1 MSKKYKIVLAANL
14 ILVLA
19 FFAFSVVQKETLI
32 AKGTEVLLR
41 LAPVDPRSL
50 MQGDYMA
57 LDYEIIREI
66 GYKSK
71 SGYVVVKVGND
82 RVAEFVRIQDGKG
95 VNNGEFI
102 IRYKRHNGRL
112 TVGADNYFFQ
122 EGSAKKFENAKYGL
136 LKVDSDGNSILV
148 GLCDKDGRLIE

>member
-19 FFAFSVVQKETLI
+19 FFAFSVMQKETLI
-32 AKGTEVLLR
+32 AKGTEILLR

-57 LDYEIIREI
+57 LDYEIMREI

-71 SGYVVVKVGND
+71 SGYIVVKVDGD
-82 RVAEFVRIQDGKG
+82 RVAEFVRIQDDQD
-95 VNNGEFI
+95 VNDGEFI
-102 IRYKRHNGRL
+102 IRYKRNSGRL
-112 TVGADNYFFQ
+112 SVGADNYFFQ

-148 GLCDKDGRLIE
+148 GLCDEKGRLIE

>member
-19 FFAFSVVQKETLI
+19 FFAFSVIQKETLI
-32 AKGTEVLLR
+32 AKGTEILLR

-57 LDYEIIREI
+57 LDYEIMREI

-71 SGYVVVKVGND
+71 SGYIVVKVDGD
-82 RVAEFVRIQDGKG
+82 RVAEFVRIQDDQD
-95 VNNGEFI
+95 VNDGEFI
-102 IRYKRHNGRL
+102 IRYKRNSGRL
-112 TVGADNYFFQ
+112 SVGADNYFFQ

-148 GLCDKDGRLIE
+148 GLCDEKGRLIE

>member
-32 AKGTEVLLR
+32 SKGTEILLR

-57 LDYEIIREI
+57 LDYEIMREI

-71 SGYVVVKVGND
+71 SGYIVVKVDGD
-82 RVAEFVRIQDGKG
+82 RVAEFVRIQDDQD
-95 VNNGEFI
+95 VNDGEFI
-102 IRYKRHNGRL
+102 IRYKRNSGRL
-112 TVGADNYFFQ
+112 SVGADNYFFQ

-148 GLCDKDGRLIE
+148 GLCDEKGRLIE

>member
-19 FFAFSVVQKETLI
+19 FFAFSVMQKETLI
-32 AKGTEVLLR
+32 AKGTEILLR

-57 LDYEIIREI
+57 LDYEIMREI

-71 SGYVVVKVGND
+71 SGYIVVKVDGD
-82 RVAEFVRIQDGKG
+82 RVAEFVRIQDDKD
-95 VNNGEFI
+95 VNDGEFI
-102 IRYKRHNGRL
+102 IRYKRNSGRL
-112 TVGADNYFFQ
+112 SVGADNYFFQ

>member
-71 SGYVVVKVGND
+71 SGYVVVKVGDD

-136 LKVDSDGNSILV
+136 LKVDSDGNSILI
-148 GLCDKDGRLIE
+148 GLCDNDGRLIE

>member
-1 MSKKYKIVLAANL
+1 MSKNYKIVLVANL

-19 FFAFSVVQKETLI
+19 FFAFSVIQKETLMG
-32 AKGTEVLLR
+32 KGTEVLLR

-57 LDYEIIREI
+57 LNYEVLREI
-66 GYKSK
+66 DYRSK
-71 SGYVVVKVGND
+71 SGYLVVKVGSD
-82 RVAEFVRIQDGKG
+82 RIAEFVRVQNDKDVNDG
-95 VNNGEFI
+95 EHL
-102 IRYKRHNGRL
+102 IRYKRQSGRL
-112 TVGADNYFFQ
+112 SIGADNYFFQ
-122 EGSAKKFENAKYGL
+122 EGSGKKFENAKYGL

>member
-1 MSKKYKIVLAANL
+1 MNKKYKIVLAANL

-19 FFAFSVVQKETLI
+19 FFAFSVIQKETLI
-32 AKGTEVLLR
+32 AKGTEILLR
-41 LAPVDPRSL
+41 LTPVDPRSL

-57 LDYEIIREI
+57 LDYEIMREI

-71 SGYVVVKVGND
+71 SGYIVVKVDGD
-82 RVAEFVRIQDGKG
+82 RVAEFVRIQDDQD
-95 VNNGEFI
+95 VNDGEFI
-102 IRYKRHNGRL
+102 IRYKRNSGRL
-112 TVGADNYFFQ
+112 SVGADNYFFQ

>member
-19 FFAFSVVQKETLI
+19 FFAFSVIQKETLMG
-32 AKGTEVLLR
+32 KGTEVLLR

-57 LDYEIIREI
+57 LDFEVTRKISYD
-66 GYKSK
+66 SK
-71 SGYVVVKVGND
+71 SGYVVVKVGDD
-82 RVAEFVRIQDGKG
+82 RVAEFVRVQDGKN
-95 VNNGEFI
+95 VNDRELI
-102 IRYKRHNGRL
+102 IRYKRHKGRL
-112 TVGADNYFFQ
+112 TIGADNYFFQ

>member
-19 FFAFSVVQKETLI
+19 FFAFSVIQKETVI
-32 AKGTEVLLR
+32 DKGTEILLR

-57 LDYEIIREI
+57 LNYEMFLEIDYRSE
-66 GYKSK
+66 
-71 SGYVVVKVGND
+71 SGYLVVKVGND
-82 RVAEFVRIQDGKG
+82 RVAEFVRVQSNKNVNDG
-95 VNNGEFI
+95 EHL
-102 IRYKRHNGRL
+102 IRFKRQSGRL
-112 TVGADNYFFQ
+112 SVGADNYFFQ

-136 LKVDSDGNSILV
+136 LKVDADGNGILV
-148 GLCDKDGRLIE
+148 GLCSEDGQLIK

>member
-57 LDYEIIREI
+57 LNYQIFDKIDRHF
-66 GYKSK
+66 K
-71 SGYVVVKVGND
+71 SGYIVVMVDRNKV
-82 RVAEFVRIQDGKG
+82 AKFVRQQSNTKVNDG
-95 VNNGEFI
+95 ELI
-102 IRYKRHNGRL
+102 IFYKRHNGRL
-112 TVGADNYFFQ
+112 TIGADNYFFQ
-122 EGSAKKFENAKYGL
+122 EGSGKKFENAKYGL
-136 LKVDSDGNSILV
+136 LKVDSDGNSILI
-148 GLCDKDGRLIE
+148 GLCDDAGQLIE

>member
-19 FFAFSVVQKETLI
+19 FFAFSVIQKETLI
-32 AKGTEVLLR
+32 GKGTEILLR

-57 LDYEIIREI
+57 LDFEVTRKISYD
-66 GYKSK
+66 SK
-71 SGYVVVKVGND
+71 SGYVVVKVGDD

-112 TVGADNYFFQ
+112 TIGADNYFFQ

>member
-1 MSKKYKIVLAANL
+1 MSKNYKIVLATNL
-14 ILVLA
+14 ILVLV
-19 FFAFSVVQKETLI
+19 FFAFSVMQKETLI

-57 LDYEIIREI
+57 LNYEVLDKVDYN
-66 GYKSK
+66 SK
-71 SGYVVVKVGND
+71 SGYIVVKVDGD
-82 RVAEFVRIQDGKG
+82 RVAEFVRIQNGKDI
-95 VNNGEFI
+95 NKGEFI
-102 IRYKRHNGRL
+102 IRFKRQSGRL
-112 TVGADNYFFQ
+112 SVGADNYFFQ

-148 GLCDKDGRLIE
+148 GLCDEKGRLIE

>member
-19 FFAFSVVQKETLI
+19 FFAFSVIQKETLI
-32 AKGTEVLLR
+32 GKGTEVLLR

-57 LDYEIIREI
+57 LDFEVTRKISYD
-66 GYKSK
+66 SK
-71 SGYVVVKVGND
+71 SGYVVVKVGDD

-112 TVGADNYFFQ
+112 TIGADNYFFQ

-136 LKVDSDGNSILV
+136 LKVDSDGNSILI
-148 GLCDKDGRLIE
+148 GLCNEDGRLIE

>member
-19 FFAFSVVQKETLI
+19 FFAFSVIQKETLI
-32 AKGTEVLLR
+32 GKGTEVLLR

-57 LDYEIIREI
+57 LNYQILRQID
-66 GYKSK
+66 YKSK
-71 SGYVVVKVGND
+71 SGYVVVKVGSD
-82 RVAEFVRIQDGKG
+82 RVAEFVRVQSDKNM
-95 VNNGEFI
+95 NNGEHL
-102 IRYKRHNGRL
+102 IRYKRHQGRL
-112 TVGADNYFFQ
+112 TIGADNYFFQ

-136 LKVDSDGNSILV
+136 LKVDPDGNSILI

>member
-19 FFAFSVVQKETLI
+19 FFAFSVAQKETLI

-57 LDYEIIREI
+57 LDYEIMREI

-71 SGYVVVKVGND
+71 SGYVVVKVGDD
-82 RVAEFVRIQDGKG
+82 RVAEFVRVQNDKNVNDG
-95 VNNGEFI
+95 EHL
-102 IRYKRHNGRL
+102 IRFNRQSGRL
-112 TVGADNYFFQ
+112 SVGADNYFFQ

-148 GLCDKDGRLIE
+148 GLCDEKGRLIE